1 MNKGGRR
8 VLVVDD
14 EPSIRDAVATALRYE
29 GFEVEEA
36 ADGEEALRAVARR
49 EPDIIVLDSLLP
61 RLSGEEVHRRLRGSG
76 YAKAVLFLTAED
88 AWRAADEA
96 RAGAVGHMAKPFSL
110 AELVARVETML
121 DT

>member
-14 EPSIRDAVATALRYE
+14 VATALRYE

-36 ADGEEALRAVARR
+36 ADGEEALQAVARR
-49 EPDIIVLDSLLP
+49 EPDMIVLDSLLP
-61 RLSGEEVHRRLRGSG
+61 RLNGDEVHRRLRGSG
-76 YAKAVLFLTAED
+76 YAKGVLFLTAED
-88 AWRAADEA
+88 AGRAADEA
-96 RAGAVGHMAKPFSL
+96 RAGAVGYMAKPFSL